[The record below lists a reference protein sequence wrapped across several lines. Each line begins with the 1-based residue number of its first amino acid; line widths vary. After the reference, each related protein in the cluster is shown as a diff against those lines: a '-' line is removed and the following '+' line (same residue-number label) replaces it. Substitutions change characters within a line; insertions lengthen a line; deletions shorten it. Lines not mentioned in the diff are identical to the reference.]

1 MLVPNNTNQYIKFDE
16 REDYPV
22 WQELKALF
30 AQKSLELEFEVVPA
44 DQYPTTLQTRI
55 ASGTD
60 LPDIVCLTPF
70 DDAAAMDLANKGTIQ
85 PINTIMDE
93 YGDGTFN
100 RFIHEKYPFM
110 HSSPPRRTAI
120 STGTPAFRH
129 RPTKTSP
136 PPPAASST
144 SARTGWR
151 SLAWKRL
158 KPPRSSSL

>member
-30 AQKSLELEFEVVPA
+30 AQKGPELEFEVVPA

-70 DDAAAMDLANKGTIQ
+70 DDAAAMDLANKGTI
-85 PINTIMDE
+85 
-93 YGDGTFN
+93 
-100 RFIHEKYPFM
+100 
-110 HSSPPRRTAI
+110 
-120 STGTPAFRH
+120 
-129 RPTKTSP
+129 
-136 PPPAASST
+136 
-144 SARTGWR
+144 
-151 SLAWKRL
+151 
-158 KPPRSSSL
+158 

>member
-1 MLVPNNTNQYIKFDE
+1 MAACGGASSAPASGSASAGDGARRLTMLVPNNTNQYIKFDE

-30 AQKSLELEFEVVPA
+30 AQKGLELEFEVVPA

-85 PINTIMDE
+85 PVSYTHLVEEREGSHGVMPLE
-93 YGDGTFN
+93 
-100 RFIHEKYPFM
+100 EAL
-110 HSSPPRRTAI
+110 SSFDL
-120 STGTPAFRH
+120 SHG
-129 RPTKTSP
+129 
-136 PPPAASST
+136 
-144 SARTGWR
+144 
-151 SLAWKRL
+151 
-158 KPPRSSSL
+158 